1 MAKSGAEAQFGKI
14 EAQLQA
20 LHDEVGLLSKKK
32 PDDAVNKFKLTLI
45 NQVLTDANEVLTDA
59 YQPFADFSIFNE
71 DDMPTN
77 SDVVLIL
84 SQYIKC
90 MRRQRV
96 DGDPLLNI

>member
-45 NQVLTDANEVLTDA
+45 NQVLEAI
-59 YQPFADFSIFNE
+59 S
-71 DDMPTN
+71 
-77 SDVVLIL
+77 
-84 SQYIKC
+84 
-90 MRRQRV
+90 
-96 DGDPLLNI
+96 